1 MRPPAKLSY
10 EPPWGSLGST
20 HTKARL
26 LSNKTHYSTT
36 DPDARVSVK
45 PGKTRALN
53 YLCSL
58 AVDTAQG
65 VISHVQADFADS
77 RDSVHLP
84 SLVRRLQPRLQAHG
98 LPWHELLADA
108 GYANGSNYAF
118 LEERGVTPWI
128 PVLGQYKPRP
138 IQTRNRGLYR

>member
-1 MRPPAKLSY
+1 M
-10 EPPWGSLGST
+10 
-20 HTKARL
+20 
-26 LSNKTHYSTT
+26 SNKTHYSTT